1 MNNKY
6 PEHIM
11 GILRQRLGLE
21 FDDTSRDVE
30 ILTYSHN
37 EVFDEVCE
45 WEGLIDYG
53 DKIRELVDSI
63 YGIELG

>member
-1 MNNKY
+1 MENKY
-6 PEHIM
+6 PEYIM

-21 FDDTSRDVE
+21 FDDTSRDAE

-45 WEGLIDYG
+45 WEGLLFYSH
-53 DKIRELVDSI
+53 KIRRWISDI
-63 YGIELG
+63 YGIEL